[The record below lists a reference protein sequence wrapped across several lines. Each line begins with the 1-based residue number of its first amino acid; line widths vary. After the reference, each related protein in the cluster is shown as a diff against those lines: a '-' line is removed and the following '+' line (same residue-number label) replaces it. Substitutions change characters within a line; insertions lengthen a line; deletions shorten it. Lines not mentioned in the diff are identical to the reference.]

1 MLMNIIKLISQNNN
15 NSWNRYI
22 VYLISIKGKGVI
34 LIKAVIMAGGKG
46 TRLRPLTCGIP
57 KPMVPI
63 LNKPVMEY
71 SINLLRKN
79 GIRDIAVTMAYLPTI
94 ITDYFTDGNKWDVN
108 LNYFNEEIPLGTG
121 GSVKNAEEFLN
132 DTYIVISGD
141 ALTDLDISKAVKY
154 HKSKKSKATLVLKRE
169 SVPIEYG
176 VVITDDSGRIL
187 RFIEKPSWGEVFS
200 DTINTGIYILEPE
213 VLNYYEKGDNFD
225 FSKDL
230 FPKLLKDNIP
240 IFGYITEDY
249 WCDIG
254 DVHSY
259 KQTQFDIL
267 EGKVNLEL
275 ESSEIKKGIWIGEGS
290 IVSSEVDIVPPVY
303 IGKNCIIKNTKKID
317 SFTIIGNNCKIGD
330 NNSFKRS
337 IIWKNTIIE
346 DDVHCSGTMVCSNVV
361 IKKGVNLFENSVIGE
376 GTVISSGAVV
386 KPDIKIWPHKKIE
399 ENTVINQNLVW
410 GTKASKTIFGYRD
423 ISGDINIDIT
433 PEFASRLGASF
444 ASMMEEDAMI
454 VVSSDDSKAAYL
466 IKNSLISGVLSTGT
480 GVVNI
485 NNAVMPMNRFAVRN
499 YKANGGIH
507 VRADHSNINKI
518 SIELAAK
525 NGANIDRKIEREI
538 EHLLNREDFERCNAD
553 KIKNVVNIDHFSSLY
568 IKSGLDLL
576 KNISRI
582 KRENPKILIA
592 SKTENILR
600 LTSDFLENIGCEVQ
614 FDRSMS
620 NYKTMNE
627 YLLSLAK
634 RLTNQKIDFAVVVHE
649 NGENLI
655 LIDDKGRI
663 IENEKYMAFVS
674 LMTIKNDLKQRLVL
688 PYIVPNKIENIA
700 KYHNVEVII
709 SKSSPSSI
717 MNAMLSHENEQ
728 ENGLFQYILNYHAI
742 WGIGIIIDYL
752 VGNGLKL
759 SDFVDELPDL
769 CFMKNEVAC
778 DWKHKGSVIREIIE
792 ENKGKSIELF
802 EGVKILDDKGW
813 ALILPDSERP
823 VFNIYTE
830 GYSQEYAEELSL
842 FFSDKVERLLKNQ
855 RK

>member
-1 MLMNIIKLISQNNN
+1 MNIIKFISQNNVK
-15 NSWNRYI
+15 SLDRYI
-22 VYLISIKGKGVI
+22 FYIILTKEKGVI
-34 LIKAVIMAGGKG
+34 RIKAVIMAGGKG

-71 SINLLRKN
+71 SINLLKKYE
-79 GIRDIAVTMAYLPTI
+79 ISDIAVTMAYLPTV
-94 ITDYFTDGNKWDVN
+94 ITDYFADGYKWGVH

-121 GSVKNAEEFLN
+121 GSVKNAEDFLD
-132 DTYIVISGD
+132 DTFIVISGD
-141 ALTDLDISKAVKY
+141 ALTDLDIKQAVKY
-154 HKSKKSKATLVLKRE
+154 HKMKKSKATLVLKKE
-169 SVPIEYG
+169 PVPIEYG
-176 VVITDDSGRIL
+176 VVITDESGRII
-187 RFIEKPSWGEVFS
+187 RFLEKPSWGEVFS

-213 VLNYYEKGDNFD
+213 VLNYYKKGDNFD

-230 FPKLLKDNIP
+230 FPRLLKDNVP
-240 IFGYITEDY
+240 IFGYVTEDY

-275 ESSEIKKGIWIGEGS
+275 DSIEIKKGIWIGEGS
-290 IVSSEVDIVPPVY
+290 TVSSEVEIIPPVY

-317 SFTIIGNNCKIGD
+317 AFTIIGNNCKIGKD
-330 NNSFKRS
+330 TSLKRS
-337 IIWKNTIIE
+337 ILWKNTVIE
-346 DDVHCSGTMVCSNVV
+346 DDAHCSGTTVCSNVV
-361 IKKGVNLFENSVIGE
+361 IKKGVNLYEDSVIGE
-376 GTVISSGAVV
+376 GTVLSAGVIV

-444 ASMMEEDAMI
+444 ASMMEEDSTI
-454 VVSSDDSKAAYL
+454 IVSSDDAKGSYL

-485 NNAVMPMNRFAVRN
+485 SNTVIPMNRFAVRY

-507 VRADHSNINKI
+507 LRSDHTNINKI
-518 SIELAAK
+518 YIELVAK

-568 IKSGLDLL
+568 VKSGIDLL
-576 KNISRI
+576 KNISKI

-600 LTSDFLENIGCEVQ
+600 FTSDFLENIGCEVQ
-614 FDRSMS
+614 FDRSM
-620 NYKTMNE
+620 NQYKTMNE
-627 YLLSLAK
+627 YLSWLAK
-634 RLTNQKIDFAVVVHE
+634 KLHRQNIDFAVVVHE
-649 NGENLI
+649 NGENFI
-655 LIDDKGRI
+655 LIDNKGRI

-674 LMTIKNDLKQRLVL
+674 LMTIKNDLKQKLVL

-700 KYHNVEVII
+700 KSHNVEVIL
-709 SKSSPSSI
+709 SKSNPSSM
-717 MNAMLSHENEQ
+717 MNTMLSHENAQ
-728 ENGLFQYILNYHAI
+728 DNALFQYILNYHPI
-742 WGIGIIIDYL
+742 WGIGMIIDYL

-759 SDFVDELPDL
+759 SDLVDELPN
-769 CFMKNEVAC
+769 FYFIKNEIAC

-792 ENKGKSIELF
+792 ENKGKNIELF

-855 RK
+855 RE

>member
-1 MLMNIIKLISQNNN
+1 
-15 NSWNRYI
+15 
-22 VYLISIKGKGVI
+22 
-34 LIKAVIMAGGKG
+34 MAGGKG

-71 SINLLRKN
+71 SINLLKKY
-79 GIRDIAVTMAYLPTI
+79 GISDIVVTMAYLPTV
-94 ITDYFTDGNKWDVN
+94 ITDYFADGARWGVH
-108 LNYFNEEIPLGTG
+108 LNYFNEDIPLGTG

-132 DTYIVISGD
+132 DTFIVISGD
-141 ALTDLDISKAVKY
+141 ALTDLDINQAVEF
-154 HKSKKSKATLVLKRE
+154 HKKKKSMATLVLKKE
-169 SVPIEYG
+169 PIPVEYG
-176 VVITDDSGRIL
+176 VVITDESGRIVQFL
-187 RFIEKPSWGEVFS
+187 EKPSWGEVFS

-213 VLNYYEKGDNFD
+213 VLNYYKKGENFD

-230 FPKLLKDNIP
+230 FPKLLKDNVSM
-240 IFGYITEDY
+240 FGYITENY

-275 ESSEIKKGIWIGEGS
+275 DGIEIKKGIWIGEGS
-290 IVSSEVDIVPPVY
+290 TLESKVDIVPPVY
-303 IGKNCIIKNTKKID
+303 IGNNCIIKNIKKID
-317 SFTIIGNNCKIGD
+317 AFTIIGNNCKIGND
-330 NNSFKRS
+330 TSLKRT
-337 IIWKNTIIE
+337 ILWKNTVLGDKI
-346 DDVHCSGTMVCSNVV
+346 HCSGSMICSNVL
-361 IKKGVNLFENSVIGE
+361 IKNGVNLYENSVIGE
-376 GTVISSGAVV
+376 GTILSAGVIV
-386 KPDIKIWPHKKIE
+386 KPDIKIWPQKKIE
-399 ENTVINQNLVW
+399 ENTIINQNLVW
-410 GTKASKTIFGYRD
+410 GTKASKTIFGYKD
-423 ISGDINIDIT
+423 ISGEINIDIT

-444 ASMMEEDAMI
+444 ASMMEEGSMI
-454 VVSSDDSKAAYL
+454 VVSSDNSRASYL

-485 NNAVMPMNRFAVRN
+485 CNAVMPMNRFAVRYN
-499 YKANGGIH
+499 KAKGGIH
-507 VRADHSNINKI
+507 VRADHININKLF
-518 SIELAAK
+518 IELVGK

-553 KIKNVVNIDHFSSLY
+553 KIKNVVNIEHFSSFY
-568 IKSGLDLL
+568 IKNGIELL
-576 KNISRI
+576 KNLSKI
-582 KRENPKILIA
+582 KRENPKIVIS
-592 SKTENILR
+592 SKAENIL
-600 LTSDFLENIGCEVQ
+600 LFTSDLLENIGCDVQ
-614 FDRSMS
+614 IDRSMDQ
-620 NYKTMNE
+620 YRTMSE
-627 YLLSLAK
+627 YLQGLAEK
-634 RLTNQKIDFAVVVHE
+634 VVKQNMNFAVIIHE

-674 LMTIKNDLKQRLVL
+674 LMTIKNDLQQKLVL
-688 PYIVPNKIENIA
+688 PYIIPNTIENIA
-700 KYHNVEVII
+700 KNNNVEVVI
-709 SKSSPSSI
+709 SKSTPTSM
-717 MNAMLSHENEQ
+717 MNTMLNLKDGQENE
-728 ENGLFQYILNYHAI
+728 LFQYILNYHAI

-759 SDFVDELPDL
+759 SNLVNELPK
-769 CFMKNEVAC
+769 FYFIKNEITC
-778 DWKHKGSVIREIIE
+778 DWKHKGSVMREIIE

-823 VFNIYTE
+823 LFTIYTE

-855 RK
+855 REKSL